1 VGLGVDVIR
10 RIFEHEDGVVKIA
23 SPERLHKRRYT
34 TLRIPESVAR
44 RVHRRLTEVKGRP
57 VRETG
62 SPLGPCPR
70 QGLIEVHLLIEVPLG
85 IISLGDGDGLVA
97 QRSADD
103 SNIDALF
110 Q

>member
-1 VGLGVDVIR
+1 MIMSLCLLDRVPSGPAFEQHLSVQQIAKVWGLGVDVIR

-57 VRETG
+57 V
-62 SPLGPCPR
+62 
-70 QGLIEVHLLIEVPLG
+70 
-85 IISLGDGDGLVA
+85 
-97 QRSADD
+97 
-103 SNIDALF
+103 
-110 Q
+110 